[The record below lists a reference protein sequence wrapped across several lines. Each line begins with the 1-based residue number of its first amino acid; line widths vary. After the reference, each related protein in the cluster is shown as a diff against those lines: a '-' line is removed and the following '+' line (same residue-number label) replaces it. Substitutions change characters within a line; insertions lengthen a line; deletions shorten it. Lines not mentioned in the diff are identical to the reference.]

1 MKFGCVSPAVAMG
14 DDFAVIQNF
23 ARSPRRDPSYRAKI
37 VLEGRRP
44 MAHSGP
50 ATRSAGPQERGT
62 RPMSS
67 ETRFDSIFRP
77 DLFAEQV
84 ILVTGGGSGI
94 GRCIAHELASLGA
107 TVVLSGRREEPLRQ
121 VAAEIADAGG
131 RADPVPLNIRD
142 QEAVDTTIESIVKRH
157 GRLDGV
163 VNNAG
168 GQFPVAAG
176 ELKPR
181 GWAAVVDTNLNGTWW
196 VSQAAYQHA
205 FREQGRGAIVNI
217 VADVWMGVPG
227 MVHTGA
233 ARAGVMNMTI
243 TLAAEWAR
251 EGVRVNAVA
260 PGPILSSGLA
270 KYPEEIQQR
279 TLNEVQVT
287 PPARLGTESEVS
299 CAVVFLLSPAATYV
313 SGETMKVD
321 GATSVFKNH
330 LVPIGHHAGT
340 PKWDGF
346 HLRAQLG
353 GLYADN
359 PDETE

>member
-1 MKFGCVSPAVAMG
+1 
-14 DDFAVIQNF
+14 
-23 ARSPRRDPSYRAKI
+23 
-37 VLEGRRP
+37 
-44 MAHSGP
+44 
-50 ATRSAGPQERGT
+50 
-62 RPMSS
+62 MSS

-142 QEAVDTTIESIVKRH
+142 QEAVNTTIESIVKRH

-181 GWAAVVDTNLNGTWW
+181 GWTAVVDTNLNGTWW

-217 VADVWMGVPG
+217 VADVWAGAPG
-227 MVHTGA
+227 MIHTGA
-233 ARAGVMNMTI
+233 ARAGVMNMTV

-251 EGVRVNAVA
+251 DSVRVNAVA

-270 KYPEEIQQR
+270 NYPEAMQRR
-279 TLNEVQVT
+279 TLEEVSVT
-287 PPARLGTESEVS
+287 PAARLGTESEVS
-299 CAVVFLLSPAATYV
+299 SAVTYLLSPGAAYV
-313 SGETMKVD
+313 TGEVMKVD
-321 GATSVFKNH
+321 GATCVRKNTM
-330 LVPIGHHAGT
+330 VPVGHHPGT
-340 PKWDGF
+340 PTFDGF
-346 HLRAQLG
+346 HLRAKLG
-353 GLYADN
+353 GLYAD
-359 PDETE
+359 EAAKAEEE